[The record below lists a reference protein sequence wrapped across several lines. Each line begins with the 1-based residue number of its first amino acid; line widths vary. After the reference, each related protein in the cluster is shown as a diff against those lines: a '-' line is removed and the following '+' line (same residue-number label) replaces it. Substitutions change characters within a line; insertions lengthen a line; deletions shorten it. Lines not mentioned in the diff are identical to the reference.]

1 MLLINKNDVI
11 DLGNLLKYCTWDELI
26 RVIPSIDTNDFSR
39 RAMSQCLTEDYC
51 RGWNDCYDAIMKR
64 LEELK

>member
-1 MLLINKNDVI
+1 MLLINKNDVT

-39 RAMSQCLTEDYC
+39 KSMKRCLNEDYC
-51 RGWNDCYDAIMKR
+51 KCWNDCYDAIMKK
-64 LEELK
+64 LEELR

>member
-51 RGWNDCYDAIMKR
+51 RGWNDCYDAIMKK